1 MAPTLG
7 SNILDVVLINN
18 IDKISDK
25 QPREHFSTS
34 DHNVVSFGFNLSNK
48 KWLPE
53 LLPVNDYGYDFAKG
67 VVHRF
72 VKIFL

>member
-1 MAPTLG
+1 MAPTLE

-18 IDKISDK
+18 IDKINDK

-53 LLPVNDYGYDFAKG
+53 LLTITVTILQKVLFTDLSKSS
-67 VVHRF
+67 
-72 VKIFL
+72 